1 MVKIDPFTVT
11 VPSVGLN
18 IPEIIFNV
26 VLFPLPLSPMRPN
39 TSPFFT
45 LKLTFFNAIK
55 ESICNFLFIFLIK
68 NSFTLSVLFPLKIK
82 LHSNIF
88 YFNCIRIHVLFLQ
101 PFYKYKIK
109 FFCFFLNTYTP
120 KHNAP
125 TANSIHIKCRRH
137 VGNTPYKT
145 ISLKH
150 CSI

>member
-1 MVKIDPFTVT
+1 MISSCFDSINFFEYPRVNPFNNMFSLAVNSISKPAPSSINGEIDPFTVT

-68 NSFTLSVLFPLKIK
+68 NSFTLSVLSLSR
-82 LHSNIF
+82 L
-88 YFNCIRIHVLFLQ
+88 NCIVTFFISIAFESTYCSSSHFIS
-101 PFYKYKIK
+101 IK
-109 FFCFFLNTYTP
+109 SSSSVSF
-120 KHNAP
+120 
-125 TANSIHIKCRRH
+125 
-137 VGNTPYKT
+137 
-145 ISLKH
+145 
-150 CSI
+150 